1 MKILIIGSV
10 ASGKSTYSKKLSKK
24 LGIKRYE
31 IDSIVH
37 DDFKNIK
44 RTEKEQ
50 KRIIDKINKNNE
62 WIMEGVLRKNLY
74 YLLDYADKIILID
87 TNYYVRK
94 YRIIKRY
101 ISQKLKIEKSNY
113 KPSINMVRN
122 MFKWNKQFE
131 MNKKQLLNKLKKYED
146 KLEILRK

>member
-50 KRIIDKINKNNE
+50 KRIIDKNNKNNE

-101 ISQKLKIEKSNY
+101 ISQKLNIEKSNY